1 MRKRSVKKNKT
12 SDENIV
18 AALKDLPVPL
28 KTFDN
33 HDVYFEENKRNESIF
48 DHISKQKHRL
58 KISDIKAIPSI
69 LKDRN
74 SLSKDVKKSVF
85 RNYEGKRPKKNAKLK
100 YIRIV
105 TRKISTVKEVITT
118 IYLLK
123 NKNIAKN
130 KKRR

>member
-1 MRKRSVKKNKT
+1 MRKRSVKKSKI

-18 AALKDLPVPL
+18 SALKALSVPL

-33 HDVYFEENKRNESIF
+33 HEVYFEENKRNESIF
-48 DHISKQKHRL
+48 NHIGKQKHRL
-58 KISDIKAIPSI
+58 KISDIKIIPSI

-105 TRKISTVKEVITT
+105 TRKISTVKEPLIST
-118 IYLLK
+118 I
-123 NKNIAKN
+123 
-130 KKRR
+130 

>member
-1 MRKRSVKKNKT
+1 MRKRSVKKSKI

-18 AALKDLPVPL
+18 SALKALSVPL

-33 HDVYFEENKRNESIF
+33 HEVYFEENKRNESIF
-48 DHISKQKHRL
+48 NHIGKQKHRL